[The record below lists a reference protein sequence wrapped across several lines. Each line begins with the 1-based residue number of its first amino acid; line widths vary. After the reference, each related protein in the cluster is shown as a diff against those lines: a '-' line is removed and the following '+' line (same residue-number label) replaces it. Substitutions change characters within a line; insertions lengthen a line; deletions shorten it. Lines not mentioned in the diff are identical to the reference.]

1 MPKKKR
7 VKREGDYVAMPRAL
21 MMKSRRMHCEV
32 CHTRYGQI
40 RATASVT
47 DAVFLKVKQVIDH
60 IFPVRF
66 ILTLKLDPHTH
77 KNTLS
82 CCGSCHARKLRHE
95 DKIFRADVHGF
106 IAGLNLIGYPLDRV
120 IQAARHFSLLEIE
133 KFLPKTQAETEFL
146 QLTKNM
152 ERG

>member
-7 VKREGDYVAMPRAL
+7 VKREGSYVPMSRAL

-66 ILTLKLDPHTH
+66 MLPLKHNPHVEV
-77 KNTLS
+77 NLIS
-82 CCGSCHARKLRHE
+82 VCGSCHGRKLRHE
-95 DKIFRADVHGF
+95 DKIFCGNIHDF
-106 IAGLNLIGYPLDRV
+106 IAGMNTIGYPLQRV
-120 IQAARHFSLLEIE
+120 VAAARHYGFLEVE
-133 KFLPKTQAETEFL
+133 KFVPKAQAEKEFL
-146 QLTKNM
+146 ALTK
-152 ERG
+152 GQL